1 MIYKVKEI
9 GIPTLK
15 TIVAQLLFFLNLQ
28 YCFSQSNKTDYAN
41 CIKVDIGPYT
51 TFNKVKRVFAITS
64 KDTSNIYIIGV
75 SPTNSEI
82 RTLGLKCDGPVFYL
96 HYSDTLYN
104 TLKRVEEKYEEWT
117 NVAKNNLTESF
128 KKEIPVELP
137 IAGVSI
143 WNIDKPQFE
152 LMSVDKKRFIFDK
165 VNQKDPPCLH
175 IHMVSNFNY
184 FNSNFR
190 KKVKASTEVVSFFSD
205 TEQFSKFIELLAPD
219 KIRKNMGNK
228 TIGELFK

>member
-1 MIYKVKEI
+1 MR
-9 GIPTLK
+9 
-15 TIVAQLLFFLNLQ
+15 TIIVLLIFLLNLQ
-28 YCFSQSNKTDYAN
+28 YCFSQDNKTDYAD

-64 KDTSNIYIIGV
+64 KDTANIYIIGV
-75 SPTNSEI
+75 VPTNSEI

-104 TLKRVEEKYEEWT
+104 TLKRVEEKYREWT
-117 NVAKNNLTESF
+117 EVAKNNLTEAF
-128 KKEIPVELP
+128 KKEIPVDIP

-152 LMSVDKKRFIFDK
+152 LMPVDKHRYTFSK
-165 VNQKDPPCLH
+165 VNQKDPPCIDLH
-175 IHMVSNFNY
+175 MTSHFNY

-205 TEQFSKFIELLAPD
+205 TEQFSKFLELVAPD
-219 KIRKNMGNK
+219 KIRENMGNK
-228 TIGELFK
+228 TIESLFR

>member
-75 SPTNSEI
+75 IPTNSEI

-117 NVAKNNLTESF
+117 NVAKNNLKS
-128 KKEIPVELP
+128 
-137 IAGVSI
+137 
-143 WNIDKPQFE
+143 Q
-152 LMSVDKKRFIFDK
+152 
-165 VNQKDPPCLH
+165 
-175 IHMVSNFNY
+175 
-184 FNSNFR
+184 
-190 KKVKASTEVVSFFSD
+190 
-205 TEQFSKFIELLAPD
+205 
-219 KIRKNMGNK
+219 
-228 TIGELFK
+228 

>member
-1 MIYKVKEI
+1 MKAI
-9 GIPTLK
+9 T
-15 TIVAQLLFFLNLQ
+15 ALLLIILGSQ
-28 YCFSQSNKTDYAN
+28 ICFSQSSDKNYAN

-64 KDTSNIYIIGV
+64 KDTSVIYLIGV
-75 SPTNSEI
+75 VPTNSEI

-96 HYSDTLYN
+96 HYSDTLFN

-117 NVAKNNLTESF
+117 EVAKKNLTEPF
-128 KKEIPVELP
+128 KKEIPVEIP

-152 LMSVDKKRFIFDK
+152 LMSVDKNRYTFSK
-165 VNQKDPPCLH
+165 VNQKDPPCIQLH
-175 IHMVSNFNY
+175 MFSHFNY

-205 TEQFSKFIELLAPD
+205 TEQFSQFVELLHPD
-219 KIRKNMGNK
+219 RIKRNMGNK
-228 TIGELFK
+228 TIDTLFK

>member
-1 MIYKVKEI
+1 MRTIISLMIF
-9 GIPTLK
+9 
-15 TIVAQLLFFLNLQ
+15 LLNQQ
-28 YCFSQSNKTDYAN
+28 YCFSQGNKTDYTN

-64 KDTSNIYIIGV
+64 KDTSTIYMIGV
-75 SPTNSEI
+75 IPTNSEI

-104 TLKRVEEKYEEWT
+104 TLKRVEEKYKEWT
-117 NVAKNNLTESF
+117 EVAKNNLTEPF

-152 LMSVDKKRFIFDK
+152 LMPVDKNRYTFDK
-165 VNQKDPPCLH
+165 VNLKDPPCIHLH
-175 IHMVSNFNY
+175 MFSHFNY
-184 FNSNFR
+184 FNSTFR

-219 KIRKNMGNK
+219 KIRKNMGNN
-228 TIGELFK
+228 TIDELFK

>member
-1 MIYKVKEI
+1 MKII
-9 GIPTLK
+9 T
-15 TIVAQLLFFLNLQ
+15 ALLIFLFSQQ

-41 CIKVDIGPYT
+41 CIKVDIGAYNT
-51 TFNKVKRVFAITS
+51 LDKVKRAFAIAS
-64 KDTSNIYIIGV
+64 NDTSNIYLIGV
-75 SPTNSEI
+75 VPTNSEI

-96 HYSDTLYN
+96 QYSDTLYD
-104 TLKRVEEKYEEWT
+104 TLKKVEEKYREWT
-117 NVAKNNLTESF
+117 EVAKNNLTEAF
-128 KKEIPVELP
+128 KKEIPVEIP

-152 LMSVDKKRFIFDK
+152 LMSVDKNKFTFTK
-165 VNQKDPPCLH
+165 FSPSDPPCLQ
-175 IHMVSNFNY
+175 IHMVSHFNY

-219 KIRKNMGNK
+219 KIRKNMGNN
-228 TIGELFK
+228 TIDSLFR